1 LNNDSEQPLILVG
14 HDRGARI
21 CHHLSVHNPEPTK
34 FKILGAVLLDIV
46 PTLVQFQTFSS
57 PTASMVRI
65 SNFDP
70 CIHNLDPFANVDHS
84 QKGSFHWPF
93 LATPHI
99 AVPMIRA
106 FGGDQWVHVCLDRW
120 AGKGA
125 SSHAKLRE
133 HGAWDVYAETF
144 KDEKVVAATCD
155 DYRAGGVEDAEEQE
169 NDQREGY
176 KIDSDVSA
184 FFCLIFLPSKMWL
197 LCIWGADN
205 WRFLL
210 FTPWIIWGRDMMCRK
225 SGTSGSDKGACK

>member
-1 LNNDSEQPLILVG
+1 LNNDSEKPLILVG

-34 FKILGAVLLDIV
+34 LAILGTVLLDIV

-65 SNFDP
+65 SDFDP
-70 CIHNLDPFANVDHS
+70 SAQNLDLSSNVHHS

-93 LATPHI
+93 LATAHI

-106 FGGDQWVHVCLDRW
+106 FGGDQWIHVCLDRW
-120 AGKGA
+120 VGKGA
-125 SSHAKLRE
+125 SSRAKLRE

-169 NDQREGY
+169 KDQREGN
-176 KIDSDVSA
+176 KIDCDVRP
-184 FFCLIFLPSKMWL
+184 FLPH
-197 LCIWGADN
+197 
-205 WRFLL
+205 L
-210 FTPWIIWGRDMMCRK
+210 FFFQGVASLHMGC
-225 SGTSGSDKGACK
+225 